1 MNEYICQECD
11 GSGKGSSNSK
21 PNRRFPSSICER
33 CAGSGKLDWI
43 DNVLGSRKSYSD
55 ILRKNLYEYV
65 KGILEKYVEDPCSS
79 ETVHEIKG
87 YCIDKMKD
95 LVYTKQIYDYSL
107 AVMKNPD
114 DRTISVDITIQPY
127 CSLEYLNI
135 NSKMRFR

>member
-1 MNEYICQECD
+1 MNEYICEECD
-11 GSGKGSSNSK
+11 GSGEGNSK

-33 CAGSGKLDWI
+33 CAGTGKLDWI
-43 DNVLGSRKSYSD
+43 DNILGARKSYSD
-55 ILRKNLYEYV
+55 ILRKNLCDYV
-65 KGILEKYVEDPCSS
+65 KGVLENYVGEPCSS
-79 ETVHEIKG
+79 ESVHEIKG